1 MDKFKVLAVAP
12 YSDLLELIKQISREF
27 PNLSLET
34 FCGNL
39 DHALAYVDSI
49 PIQSFHIILS
59 RGGTALTL
67 RAKTTL
73 PVVSIDISAFDLLC
87 TIRQVQQCSDT
98 FAVVGYRNIVNIASN
113 ICEVLKWDRVRIAEI
128 NSETAEQVIQEL
140 KDSGVTM
147 LAGDVLAVD
156 TAAKCGMRATLI
168 TSSADSIRKALQD
181 TMAIATEMQRCQ
193 EQYLASLVALEHLR
207 EGVLLLDEDGSVCLS
222 NNALRAMNYDTV
234 CREAAQLCR
243 SGEQALCTWR
253 KIDNAKIEISMQQI
267 PAAKGRYYL
276 FTFKHAGALAGNTK
290 AISVEDYDT
299 MQQQTSYLFQG
310 EEYIRPI
317 ANQIRRSCEGHIPIL
332 LVGEDGTQLP
342 SVARY
347 IHTSSQHR
355 GLPFVRVRCEQLS
368 QRQWE
373 QFCNSSDSVLNSTS
387 CTIYFEDIHRFP
399 EAMQHVLESY
409 LSDTNLAR
417 NHYILASGPTSLML
431 ALSGSSFSAGL
442 YRHISGVLL
451 KLPPLRERRSEL
463 PALINLCIS
472 EIKKDLAAN
481 VIGVEPA
488 AMDLLCSY
496 SWPKNMDQLYLVVRR
511 LIESTRGFYIS
522 AESAAAVLKD
532 YQPAAHPSEF
542 VLNLSQPFEKIE
554 QDIIHRVL
562 EEENMNQTAAAE
574 RLGIS
579 RSTLWRKLRV

>member
-1 MDKFKVLAVAP
+1 MDKCKVLAVAP
-12 YSDLLELIKQISREF
+12 YSDLLELIKQISLEF
-27 PNLSLET
+27 PSLSLET

-87 TIRQVQQCSDT
+87 TIRQVQQYSDT
-98 FAVVGYRNIVNIASN
+98 FAVVGYRNIVNIANN

-140 KDSGVTM
+140 KDSGITM

-181 TMAIATEMQRCQ
+181 AMAIATEMHRCQ
-193 EQYLASLVALEHLR
+193 EQYLASLLALEHLHD
-207 EGVLLLDEDGSVCLS
+207 GVLLLDRDGGVCLS
-222 NNALRAMNYDTV
+222 NNALRAMNYDLV

-243 SGEQALCTWR
+243 TGEQALCTWR
-253 KIDNAKIEISMQQI
+253 KIGSAKIEISMQQI
-267 PAAKGRYYL
+267 PSAKGPYYL
-276 FTFKHAGALAGNTK
+276 FTFRQAGAFTGSTK

-310 EEYIRPI
+310 EEYIHPI
-317 ANQIRRSCEGHIPIL
+317 AAQIRRNCDNHLPIL

-347 IHTSSQHR
+347 IHTASRHR
-355 GLPFVRVRCEQLS
+355 GLPFVRIRCKQLS

-373 QFCNSSDSVLNSTS
+373 QFCSSSDSVLNSTG
-387 CTIYFEDIHRFP
+387 CTIFFENIHRLP
-399 EAMQHVLESY
+399 EDMQHVLESY
-409 LSDTNLAR
+409 LSDTNLIR
-417 NHYILASGPTSLML
+417 SHYIIASGPPNLML
-431 ALSGSSFSAGL
+431 PSAGTLFSTGL
-442 YRHISGVLL
+442 YRCLSSVLL
-451 KLPPLRERRSEL
+451 KLPPLRERRAEL
-463 PALINLCIS
+463 PTLINLCIS
-472 EIKKDLAAN
+472 EIKKDLASN

-488 AMDLLCSY
+488 VMELLCSY
-496 SWPKNMDQLYLVVRR
+496 SWPKNMDQLYLVMRR
-511 LIESTRGFYIS
+511 LIESSKGFYIS
-522 AESAAAVLKD
+522 SADAAEIMKD
-532 YQPAAHPSEF
+532 YQPSPCRSEF
-542 VLNLSQPFEKIE
+542 TLDLSQPFEKLE
-554 QDIIHRVL
+554 QAIIRRVL